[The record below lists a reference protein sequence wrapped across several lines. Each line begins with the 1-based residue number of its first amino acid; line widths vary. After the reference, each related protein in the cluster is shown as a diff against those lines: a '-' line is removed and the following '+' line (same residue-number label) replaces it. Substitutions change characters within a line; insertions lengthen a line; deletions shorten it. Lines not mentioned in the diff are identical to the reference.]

1 MIWSP
6 SSAKTSLRYIDKHC
20 RDNDA
25 QLVEQFKF
33 VCYLSKYVYNC
44 LQIDPELAHELLAS
58 GDLQR
63 QYDRD
68 DYRSAFAH
76 VDLESID
83 FRLRKVRRR
92 EMIQDH
98 LSRPDK
104 IGQPK

>member
-1 MIWSP
+1 MTVQE
-6 SSAKTSLRYIDKHC
+6 AKDYKPDIKLNPRSVTNDLVAELGEDVSRYIDKHC

-63 QYDRD
+63 Q
-68 DYRSAFAH
+68 
-76 VDLESID
+76 
-83 FRLRKVRRR
+83 
-92 EMIQDH
+92 
-98 LSRPDK
+98 
-104 IGQPK
+104 